1 MQFILATNVRNN
13 CDEHCLFS
21 VLANQNVLQV
31 VVQWEWFNIQT
42 TQPPTPARQQTSSTL
57 STVAYKTRV

>member
-42 TQPPTPARQQTSSTL
+42 NSASYPS
-57 STVAYKTRV
+57 KTGDK